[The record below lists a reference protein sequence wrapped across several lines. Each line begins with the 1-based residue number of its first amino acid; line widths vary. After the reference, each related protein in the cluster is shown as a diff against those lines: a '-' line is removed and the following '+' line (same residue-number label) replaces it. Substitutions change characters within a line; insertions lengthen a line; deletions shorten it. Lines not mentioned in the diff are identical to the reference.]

1 MTEPRTHSD
10 TAPALPSALERMEE
24 IVQRARGKH
33 LVFFLDYDGTLTPIV
48 DRPELALL
56 APEIR
61 TLLSELARRW
71 TVVILSGRDLPDLQ
85 QRVGLPGLFYAG
97 SHGFDIIGPDGH
109 SHQKG
114 REFIPTLD
122 RVERYLR
129 KRLAAIQGAL
139 IERKA
144 FSLAVH
150 YRLVQENDVPLIDH
164 IVEDVL
170 DREPA
175 LRQLCGKKVYEL
187 QPDVDWDKGKA
198 VLWVL
203 ETLHLTGTEVLPLYL
218 GDDVTDWDAFA
229 VLHGRGIPI
238 LVHDTPQPC
247 AAHYALKD
255 PVEVHRFLT
264 GLLTHLSRDNAETG
278 GCEPVSV

>member
-1 MTEPRTHSD
+1 MTEPCTRSD
-10 TAPALPSALERMEE
+10 ATPAPPSALERMAE
-24 IVQRARGKH
+24 IVQRAIGKH

-56 APEIR
+56 APETR
-61 TLLSELARRW
+61 ALLSELAQRW
-71 TVVILSGRDLPDLQ
+71 TVVIMSGRDLHDLQ
-85 QRVGLPGLFYAG
+85 QRVGLSGLFYAG
-97 SHGFDIIGPDGH
+97 SHGFDILGPDGH
-109 SHQKG
+109 SHQHG

-122 RVERYLR
+122 RVERSLR
-129 KRLAAIQGAL
+129 KRLATVQGAL

-150 YRLVQENDVPLIDH
+150 YRLVQESDVPLITH
-164 IVEDVL
+164 IVDDIL

-175 LRQLCGKKVYEL
+175 LRQICGKKVYEL
-187 QPDVDWDKGKA
+187 QPDVDWNKGKA
-198 VLWVL
+198 VLWLL

-229 VLHGRGIPI
+229 VLHERGIGI

-255 PVEVHRFLT
+255 PAEVHRFLA
-264 GLLTHLSRDNAETG
+264 GLLARLSRDSAEAG
-278 GCEPVSV
+278 GCDLSGA